1 MTFLNHLWTV
11 FCDWLSWDKVF
22 FCMKIQIFQREE
34 FLLVVVRLTVGGALL
49 FCTVENGPI
58 STPEMVWWLGLR
70 FQMLF

>member
-1 MTFLNHLWTV
+1 
-11 FCDWLSWDKVF
+11 
-22 FCMKIQIFQREE
+22 MKIQIFQGEE

-70 FQMLF
+70 FQIFF